1 MRLKVDGQRFRVLV
15 AGSGEGCGEGCCEG
29 CGEGPDAKATT
40 RGDLFAGKL
49 TPRQPYYGIGLD
61 MARAAG
67 RIRLLV

>member
-15 AGSGEGCGEGCCEG
+15 AGSGEG

>member
-15 AGSGEGCGEGCCEG
+15 AGSGEGCGEG